1 MKALMI
7 MAALAMVG
15 AAHAG
20 DIAAGRKLSATC
32 AACHGDD
39 FNSPKVPG
47 SPRLAGQYADYLEK
61 SLIDYQ
67 TGARKN
73 AIMSGIAKP
82 LSRADIRNLS
92 AYFASL
98 PGDLTHRK

>member
-1 MKALMI
+1 MKAVVMI
-7 MAALAMVG
+7 AALAVAG
-15 AAHAG
+15 AAQAG

-39 FNSPKVPG
+39 FNLPKVPG
-47 SPRLAGQYADYLEK
+47 SPRLAGQHADYLEK
-61 SLIDYQ
+61 ALIDYQ

-92 AYFASL
+92 AYFESL